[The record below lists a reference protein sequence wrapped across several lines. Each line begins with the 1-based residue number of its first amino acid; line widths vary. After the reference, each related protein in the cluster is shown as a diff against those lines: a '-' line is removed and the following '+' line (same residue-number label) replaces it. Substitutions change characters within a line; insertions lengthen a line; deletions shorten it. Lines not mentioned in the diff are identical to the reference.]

1 MHTFQYMKQLSS
13 IEDCLFR
20 IKKTDQSNGIE
31 KLHAVDELSE
41 EIDVVLV
48 FIGSDEFHN
57 KGRGKL

>member
-1 MHTFQYMKQLSS
+1 MHTFQYVKQLSS
-13 IEDCLFR
+13 IKDCLFR

-31 KLHAVDELSE
+31 KLHAVDELSK

-57 KGRGKL
+57 KGR

>member
-57 KGRGKL
+57 KGR

>member
-1 MHTFQYMKQLSS
+1 MHTLQYMKQLSS
-13 IEDCLFR
+13 IKDCLFR

-57 KGRGKL
+57 KGR

>member
-1 MHTFQYMKQLSS
+1 MKQLSS

>member
-1 MHTFQYMKQLSS
+1 MHTLQYVKQLSS
-13 IEDCLFR
+13 IKDCLFR

-31 KLHAVDELSE
+31 KLHTVDELSK